1 MKGDGGRRSGRDF
14 PGRFPFLLAN
24 FLIGDIQTGIMP
36 LMSIDFL
43 LVEHWKS
50 GQAGIVLAFGSM
62 VLLLFQPLAGDLA
75 DRIVSK
81 RAFFLVLA
89 FFFAFGCLL
98 LYGHPSFG
106 RAMLS
111 QLFLGL
117 SQAGAMPVL
126 GAVAMGLVGSEGFPR
141 VTGLAQGAGHAGSV
155 FGAASV
161 LLIADHGS
169 FFSIFVY
176 YALTAILA
184 GIVLLGV
191 PGTAIDPFR
200 AREAGADQTVL
211 PISRVMTPSVFIL
224 FIVLLF
230 FFVANTAMLP
240 LAGDKLSGI
249 YPFESPARVMAFL
262 MFVTQGIMI
271 PCSLLAPSLVRRPG
285 TAPVFLTVCL
295 LVLGLRGTVLSGAR
309 TMGGILGA
317 QFLDGTIIGVFS
329 VLLPVLVAELAR
341 NTGRF
346 NLLQGFAG
354 AVVSAGATLS
364 QLLSGHLLDLLGI
377 DRTLLVLAG
386 VAFVGSIF
394 SLTTWEPRRTTPPSG
409 P

>member
-1 MKGDGGRRSGRDF
+1 M
-14 PGRFPFLLAN
+14 A
-24 FLIGDIQTGIMP
+24 IM
-36 LMSIDFL
+36 
-43 LVEHWKS
+43 
-50 GQAGIVLAFGSM
+50 
-62 VLLLFQPLAGDLA
+62 
-75 DRIVSK
+75 
-81 RAFFLVLA
+81 
-89 FFFAFGCLL
+89 
-98 LYGHPSFG
+98 
-106 RAMLS
+106 ML
-111 QLFLGL
+111 
-117 SQAGAMPVL
+117 
-126 GAVAMGLVGSEGFPR
+126 
-141 VTGLAQGAGHAGSV
+141 
-155 FGAASV
+155 
-161 LLIADHGS
+161 
-169 FFSIFVY
+169 
-176 YALTAILA
+176 
-184 GIVLLGV
+184 
-191 PGTAIDPFR
+191 
-200 AREAGADQTVL
+200 
-211 PISRVMTPSVFIL
+211 
-224 FIVLLF
+224 
-230 FFVANTAMLP
+230 
-240 LAGDKLSGI
+240 
-249 YPFESPARVMAFL
+249 
-262 MFVTQGIMI
+262 VTQGIMI

-346 NLLQGFAG
+346 NFLQGLAG